1 MNKIDLVTGAV
12 AFALIVLMFGAI
24 GGVDNELLSPGKGVA
39 AVLILAA
46 LLVVDIRAGEAAK
59 RKLHRRLYLYERREA
74 DEKKG
79 A

>member
-1 MNKIDLVTGAV
+1 MNKIDLITGVV

-24 GGVDNELLSPGKGVA
+24 GGVDNE
-39 AVLILAA
+39 
-46 LLVVDIRAGEAAK
+46 
-59 RKLHRRLYLYERREA
+59 KLRRRLYLYERREA